1 MFNAPKQ
8 NFILITVLSFLFAIP
23 AFAHVPNIIYDT
35 DFGPDIDDVAALAML
50 HTLADNG
57 EANILAA
64 MVSSSHYW
72 SPGGIDA
79 VNTYYGRPDIPIGGR
94 HNSPRPWGHAYV
106 KTLANSNYGN
116 DIKTVDDVPNSV
128 VLYRQLLNKQ
138 PNQSVTI
145 VSVGF
150 LTNLSDLLD
159 TPANYK
165 GDGIMKTGLQLVH
178 EKVNKWVVMGGR
190 YPEGSEFNF
199 VRGGDT
205 SSGVGPF
212 TLNAVTNWPT
222 PIVFLGTEIGVRI
235 RTGLRLAS
243 IPADSPVR
251 VAYESFFATRNDN
264 DRPSWDQTAVL
275 YAVRGSSF
283 RGTNYWTEVN
293 QGFNEIISAKGENIW
308 RSFPDKDHTYVVKS
322 LATERMEEI
331 IEGLM
336 VQKPISGWPNLKI
349 SSNVLLHYN
358 FRNGSGTGVTDL
370 SGHGNHG
377 MLVGFNDTST
387 GAGVFG
393 TKEGWMAEGGLSF
406 LDRDPS
412 KYSYVE
418 TPLPLNALYD
428 SEQGENKS
436 FTIELVANWAGS
448 TGWSPIIGSNYGCR
462 FSKDNAFFIGLHRS
476 LQGVHLR
483 VPGGHSK
490 TFNSYSNPWIATD
503 TDPHH
508 IAMTFDQSTQ
518 RIEFFIDG
526 ILAGNATFTDINF
539 DSRSLFRI
547 GNTGWSGA
555 EQWGGIIYS
564 LAISEMLLS
573 PDEFVL
579 SNPDLDISL

>member
-1 MFNAPKQ
+1 MFKTPKQ
-8 NFILITVLSFLFAIP
+8 NFLLITVLSFLFVIP
-23 AFAHVPNIIYDT
+23 ASAHVPNIIFDT

-57 EANILAA
+57 EANILAT

-79 VNTYYGRPDIPIGGR
+79 VNTYYGRPNIPIGGR

-116 DIKTVDDVPNSV
+116 NIKSVDDVPNSV

-150 LTNLSDLLD
+150 LTNLSDLID

-165 GDGIMKTGLQLVH
+165 DDGIMKTGLQLVH
-178 EKVNKWVVMGGR
+178 EKVTQWVVMGGR

-199 VRGGDT
+199 VRDGDT

-222 PIVFLGTEIGVRI
+222 PVVFLGAEIGAAI
-235 RTGLRLAS
+235 RTGPGLANT
-243 IPADSPVR
+243 PLDNPVR
-251 VAYESFFATRNDN
+251 FAYESFFATRNDI

-283 RGTNYWTEVN
+283 RGMSYWTEVN
-293 QGFNEIISAKGENIW
+293 QGFNEIISAKGDNKW
-308 RSFPDKDHTYVVKS
+308 KSFPDKDHTYVVKS
-322 LATERMEEI
+322 LPTDRMEEI

-336 VQKPISGWPNLKI
+336 VQKPINGWPNLKV
-349 SSNVLLHYN
+349 SPNVLLHYN
-358 FRNGSGTGVTDL
+358 FRNGSGIGVTDL

-387 GAGVFG
+387 GTGVFG
-393 TKEGWMAEGGLSF
+393 AKEGWIAEGGLSF
-406 LDRDPS
+406 LDSDPS
-412 KYSYVE
+412 EYSYVE

-428 SEQGENKS
+428 SEQEKNKS
-436 FTIELVANWAGS
+436 FTIEVVANWAGS
-448 TGWSPIIGSNYGCR
+448 TGWSPIIGSNHGCS
-462 FSKDNAFFIGLHRS
+462 FSRDNTFFMGLHQS
-476 LQGVHLR
+476 LESVHLR

-490 TFNSYSNPWIATD
+490 TFNSYGNPWIATD
-503 TDPHH
+503 TGSHH
-508 IAMTFDQSTQ
+508 IAMTFDQSTK

-526 ILAGNATFTDINF
+526 MLAGNTTFTDINF

-564 LAISEMLLS
+564 LAITEMLLS

>member
-1 MFNAPKQ
+1 MFKTPKQ
-8 NFILITVLSFLFAIP
+8 NFLLITVLSFLFVIP
-23 AFAHVPNIIYDT
+23 ASAHVPNIIFDT

-94 HNSPRPWGHAYV
+94 HDSPRPGGHAYV

-116 DIKTVDDVPNSV
+116 DIKSADDVPNSV

-150 LTNLSDLLD
+150 LTNLSDLID
-159 TPANYK
+159 TPANYN
-165 GDGIMKTGLQLVH
+165 GDGIMKTGLQLVR
-178 EKVNKWVVMGGR
+178 EKVKKWVVMGGR
-190 YPEGSEFNF
+190 YPEGAEFNF
-199 VRGGDT
+199 ARGGDA
-205 SSGVGPF
+205 SNGVGPF

-222 PIVFLGTEIGVRI
+222 PIVFLGSEIGAWI
-235 RTGLRLAS
+235 RTGREL
-243 IPADSPVR
+243 INTPVNNPVR
-251 VAYESFFATRNDN
+251 VAYESFFATRSEN

-283 RGTNYWTEVN
+283 RGTTYWTEVN
-293 QGFNEIISAKGENIW
+293 QGFNEIISAKGDNRW

-322 LATERMEEI
+322 LATDRMEEI

-336 VQKPISGWPNLKI
+336 VQKPIRGWPNLKI
-349 SSNVLLHYN
+349 SPNVLLYYD

-377 MLVGFNDTST
+377 MLVGFNDTSI
-387 GAGVFG
+387 GAGIFN
-393 TKEGWMAEGGLSF
+393 TSEGWVTEGGLSF
-406 LDRDPS
+406 LDGAVNE
-412 KYSYVE
+412 YNYVE

-428 SEQGENKS
+428 SEQEQNKS
-436 FTIELVANWAGS
+436 FTIEVVANWAGS
-448 TGWSPIIGSNYGCR
+448 TGWSPIIGSNYACT
-462 FSKDNAFFIGLHRS
+462 FSKDDAFFMGLHRS
-476 LQGVHLR
+476 LEGIHLR
-483 VPGGHSK
+483 VPGGHTK
-490 TFNSYSNPWIATD
+490 TFSSYGNPWIATE
-503 TDPHH
+503 TGAYH
-508 IAMTFDQSTQ
+508 IVMTFDQNTK

-526 ILAGNATFTDINF
+526 ALVGNATVTDINF

-547 GNTGWSGA
+547 GNTGWSGT

-564 LAISEMLLS
+564 LAISDILLS

-579 SNPDLDISL
+579 SNTGLDASL